1 MAKSAFQIVIHK
13 KIAECFINKMDSG
26 SQFLILVEVC
36 SYFTYA
42 YIFAEDDPKLLANFY
57 AACCMGTQCGTLPF
71 PSEVHVTGD

>member
-26 SQFLILVEVC
+26 SQFLILVEVF

-57 AACCMGTQCGTLPF
+57 AACWVHNVG
-71 PSEVHVTGD
+71 PSLSQVRYM